1 MTEKVESGER
11 AISYDDVMDVIH
23 HYYGSYGELV
33 DAIKEVSSVTPA
45 PKMGRWKKFD
55 VGYGCS
61 ECSLC
66 TNKRGIDFYRYCPN
80 CGAKMETQEESE
92 SCKGCPNICVMYD
105 PNMKGCKDKIGR
117 GGRMTNYKEL
127 EEKEKQAK
135 EYQKAINRAS
145 SLIDDARARYIKE
158 KTRAR
163 SKKAALEK
171 DAALK
176 SPRFDVLKDY
186 DRFEDIQEA
195 YGCDCFGEAE
205 RDRLEDLWEER
216 EEIMNHTD
224 NGVYSDLVTKALHEA
239 WVYIQDLWIDEIDA
253 AAVMRHDWEKEKA
266 QAEEE
271 YKRVE
276 RERNEAYERL
286 VKGVDA

>member
-1 MTEKVESGER
+1 M
-11 AISYDDVMDVIH
+11 I
-23 HYYGSYGELV
+23 
-33 DAIKEVSSVTPA
+33 
-45 PKMGRWKKFD
+45 
-55 VGYGCS
+55 
-61 ECSLC
+61 
-66 TNKRGIDFYRYCPN
+66 
-80 CGAKMETQEESE
+80 
-92 SCKGCPNICVMYD
+92 
-105 PNMKGCKDKIGR
+105 
-117 GGRMTNYKEL
+117 NYKEL
-127 EEKEKQAK
+127 EKKEAQAK

-145 SLIDDARARYIKE
+145 SLIDDARARYVKE

-163 SKKAALEK
+163 SKKAAMEK

-176 SPRFDVLKDY
+176 APRFDVLKDY
-186 DRFEDIQEA
+186 DRYEDIQEA
-195 YGCDCFGEAE
+195 YGCDCISSSEM
-205 RDRLEDLWEER
+205 DRLEDLWRER

-239 WVYIQDLWIDEIDA
+239 WVYIQDLWLDEIDA
-253 AAVMRHDWEKEKA
+253 AAIMRHDFEKEKA

>member
-1 MTEKVESGER
+1 M
-11 AISYDDVMDVIH
+11 ID
-23 HYYGSYGELV
+23 
-33 DAIKEVSSVTPA
+33 IKE
-45 PKMGRWKKFD
+45 M
-55 VGYGCS
+55 
-61 ECSLC
+61 
-66 TNKRGIDFYRYCPN
+66 
-80 CGAKMETQEESE
+80 
-92 SCKGCPNICVMYD
+92 
-105 PNMKGCKDKIGR
+105 
-117 GGRMTNYKEL
+117 

-163 SKKAALEK
+163 SKKAAMEK

-176 SPRFDVLKDY
+176 APRFDVLKDY

-205 RDRLEDLWEER
+205 RDRLEDLWKER
-216 EEIMNHTD
+216 EEIQNKTED
-224 NGVYSDLVTKALHEA
+224 GFYSDLVTKALHEA

-253 AAVMRHDWEKEKA
+253 AAIMRHDWEKEKA

-286 VKGVDA
+286 VKGVNA